1 MLGARFRP
9 RRCWSFVAMGGVV
22 SLVACHGDPGFGG
35 RSSREWI
42 ASLEDSTVA
51 VRVQA
56 IDALRRILRVQPN
69 SPHVV
74 DALIRALGDSVDAV
88 RMSAG
93 VALTTEGVRADGAV
107 PALHNALHDSAHAT
121 VRWQSAIILGRLAP
135 SARRASVPVLTE
147 ALSDEEPQVRA
158 AAAEALG
165 KTGHGSATAVPQ
177 LVLLVRDPDATVRLK
192 AIEALPNVARD
203 TSVVEP
209 LLVALS
215 DSAPEVRRAAAGA
228 LGMLGTSTSR
238 SVAALARTLTDS
250 SPAVRA
256 AAALALAKIG
266 PPARDSRVALLAA
279 RRDSSA
285 KVRRVVEDALRR
297 IAGDT
302 SRGSP
307 TDPHGRQRLQ

>member
-1 MLGARFRP
+1 MLEPVLRS
-9 RRCWSFVAMGGVV
+9 RRCSMLIAVGVV
-22 SLVACHGDPGFGG
+22 VCLACQGDPGFGG

-56 IDALRRILRVQPN
+56 IDALRRILRIKPN

-93 VALTTEGVRADGAV
+93 VALTAVGVRAEGAV
-107 PALHNALHDSAHAT
+107 PALHDALHDSAHVA
-121 VRWQSAIILGRLAP
+121 VRWQAAMILGRLAP
-135 SARRASVPVLTE
+135 SAGQASVPPLTE
-147 ALSDEEPQVRA
+147 ALADREPQVRA

-165 KTGHGSATAVPQ
+165 KIGRASATALPQ
-177 LVLLVRDPDATVRLK
+177 VVLLVRDPDATTRLK
-192 AIEALPNVARD
+192 AVEALPNIARD
-203 TSVVEP
+203 TSLVDP
-209 LLVALS
+209 LVVALS
-215 DSAPEVRRAAAGA
+215 DSAPAVRRAAAAA
-228 LGMLGTSTSR
+228 LGALGTSTST
-238 SVAALARTLTDS
+238 SIAALAQALKDS
-250 SPAVRA
+250 LAAVRA
-256 AAALALAKIG
+256 AAALALAEIG

-285 KVRRVVEDALRR
+285 QVRRVVEDALRR

-302 SRGSP
+302 SYGSP
-307 TDPHGRQRLQ
+307 ADPHGRRGLQ